1 MISSMDLFFKRDWAG
16 GAGPA
21 VEPPRFRVAAVEVA
35 GAAADVEGWKAD
47 VAAGLTP
54 RPEKRELVGAGALVV
69 AAPRLVAIAELAA
82 GGAVDAAVV
91 DATATCVVV
100 VAEGCLPRLEN
111 KEDVGAALVIAGP
124 APAASVPPDW
134 LWPILENGL
143 LMGAA
148 DVVLGVLLAPSRLN
162 EGLLGVACAPGAPE
176 LCVWKPNKFD

>member
-21 VEPPRFRVAAVEVA
+21 VELPRFRATVVEVA
-35 GAAADVEGWKAD
+35 GAAADVEGWGAD

-54 RPEKRELVGAGALVV
+54 RPEKKELVGAGALVV
-69 AAPRLVAIAELAA
+69 AAPRLVAVAELAA
-82 GGAVDAAVV
+82 GGAVDAAAV
-91 DATATCVVV
+91 DAAAGVV

-111 KEDVGAALVIAGP
+111 KEGVGAALVIAGP

-134 LWPILENGL
+134 LWPTLENRL

-148 DVVLGVLLAPSRLN
+148 DVVVGVLLALSRLN
-162 EGLLGVACAPGAPE
+162 KPGVAPALVVTVCEVPDCGVE
-176 LCVWKPNKFD
+176 DV

>member
-21 VEPPRFRVAAVEVA
+21 VEPPRFGAAVVEVA
-35 GAAADVEGWKAD
+35 GAAADVEDWEMD

-69 AAPRLVAIAELAA
+69 AAPRPVAVAELAA

-91 DATATCVVV
+91 DAAAASVVA

-111 KEDVGAALVIAGP
+111 KEDVGAVLVIAGP
-124 APAASVPPDW
+124 ALAASVPPDW
-134 LWPILENGL
+134 LWPILENRL

-148 DVVLGVLLAPSRLN
+148 DVVVGVFLALSGLN
-162 EGLLGVACAPGAPE
+162 KPE
-176 LCVWKPNKFD
+176 VVPALVVTVCEVPNCRVVDV